1 MAEIKTKPTTVDVIK
16 FLDSVDDEQKRS
28 DSMEI
33 MNMMKDVTGKEPV
46 MWGDAMVGF
55 DTFAYTNSKGEVNYW
70 PMIGFSPR
78 KQNLTLYITPGFDQ
92 FTEMLGKLGK
102 HTTSKGCLYIK
113 KLADVDKQVLRMIAE
128 KSYQLMKEKYLSS

>member
-33 MNMMKDVTGKEPV
+33 MNMMKDVTGKQPV

-113 KLADVDKQVLRMIAE
+113 KLADVDKLVLRMIAD